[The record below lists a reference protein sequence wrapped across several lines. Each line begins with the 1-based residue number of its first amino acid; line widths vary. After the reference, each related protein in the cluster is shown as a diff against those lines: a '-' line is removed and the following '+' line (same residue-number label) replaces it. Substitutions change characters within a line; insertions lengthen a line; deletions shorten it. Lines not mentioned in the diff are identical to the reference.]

1 MIPVS
6 ATRIGLVLLGI
17 SVLVAGVDYALIF
30 IGLRGRLLLLCMGAF
45 TGILV
50 ALMAMEGG
58 LTLRFC
64 AKGVLKAAQSRRV
77 DEAMARLGCQNL
89 EIRVSVID
97 ARRLFAVTVPEGCG
111 HRLFVS
117 NFLIMTFT
125 PEALRGVLAHEYGHM
140 RQKHPAK
147 QAVLLGLV
155 AGVKMTAG
163 IPLLAGLA
171 ILFLYL
177 WMLREWEFIADSEAL
192 RLAGSESLKKAFH
205 EYHVVS
211 GDTVEA
217 SLVSEIFSGHPSFA
231 RRWARIAG
239 R

>member
-1 MIPVS
+1 MHESGSYENVFQV
-6 ATRIGLVLLGI
+6 RIGSTDFQRKIIDDPRARDPGRTRPVGHQR
-17 SVLVAGVDYALIF
+17 ACRGR
-30 IGLRGRLLLLCMGAF
+30 GLRADLHR
-45 TGILV
+45 
-50 ALMAMEGG
+50 
-58 LTLRFC
+58 
-64 AKGVLKAAQSRRV
+64 
-77 DEAMARLGCQNL
+77 

-97 ARRLFAVTVPEGCG
+97 ARRVFAVTVPEGGG

-217 SLVSEIFSGHPSFA
+217 SLFSEIFSGHPSFA